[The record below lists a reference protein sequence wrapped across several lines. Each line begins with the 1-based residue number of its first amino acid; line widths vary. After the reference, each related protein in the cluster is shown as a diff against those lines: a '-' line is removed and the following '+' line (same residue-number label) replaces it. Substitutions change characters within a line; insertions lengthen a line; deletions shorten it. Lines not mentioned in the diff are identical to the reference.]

1 MNDATASGLTDKQM
15 AYDTQKQLA
24 HDGNHE
30 ERRELAQR
38 GDVRPEI
45 LYYLASDPDTEV
57 RRNIAR
63 NHKTPRH
70 ADLLLNEI
78 EVVE

>member
-1 MNDATASGLTDKQM
+1 MM
-15 AYDTQKQLA
+15 
-24 HDGNHE
+24 GNHD

-63 NHKTPRH
+63 NNKAPRH
-70 ADLLLNEI
+70 ADLLLAKDEKD
-78 EVVE
+78 EVRIDVAGKIAENHERYRGWKSR